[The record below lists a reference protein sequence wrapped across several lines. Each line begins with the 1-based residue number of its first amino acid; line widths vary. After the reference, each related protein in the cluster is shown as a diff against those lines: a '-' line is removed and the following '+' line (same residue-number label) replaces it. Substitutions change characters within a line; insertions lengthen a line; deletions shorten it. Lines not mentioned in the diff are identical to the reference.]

1 MQIDSLRPKRL
12 GRQGLWLLATVS
24 ILVSCSN
31 ANDGQSVST
40 TSVAST
46 TSVMTTT
53 TMPSMRTVRYCEVLL
68 IKPIDGKPSAEVY
81 NTYPLN
87 ECPDDLWVTLD
98 ATAIAKEQGVPLAVL
113 NGPRFWMMDEVEA
126 AGGDAPAP
134 VSFGGMEM
142 IKRATLDLSAVGI
155 GAPAYTEHNVN
166 RKSVFTF
173 AKGSTVYQLV
183 AADGTVYVMQSWS
196 QQVDPN
202 LAESDLSSLS
212 ERLEL
217 PDGWTF
223 RSLTLTEELRVETV
237 EADAVVLQDDL
248 RNSYSKVTSP

>member
-1 MQIDSLRPKRL
+1 
-12 GRQGLWLLATVS
+12 
-24 ILVSCSN
+24 
-31 ANDGQSVST
+31 
-40 TSVAST
+40 
-46 TSVMTTT
+46 
-53 TMPSMRTVRYCEVLL
+53 MPSMRTVRYCEVLL

-87 ECPDDLWVTLD
+87 ECPDDVWVTLD
-98 ATAIAKEQGVPLAVL
+98 ETAIAKEQGVPLAVL
-113 NGPRFWMMDEVEA
+113 NGPRFWLMDEVEA

-155 GAPAYTEHNVN
+155 GAPAYTGHNVN

-183 AADGTVYVMQSWS
+183 ASDGTVYVMQSWS

-212 ERLEL
+212 ERLKL

>member
-1 MQIDSLRPKRL
+1 MRFHSNELALISCVALLMACNDSVV
-12 GRQGLWLLATVS
+12 GEST
-24 ILVSCSN
+24 
-31 ANDGQSVST
+31 ST
-40 TSVAST
+40 TSDST
-46 TSVMTTT
+46 PITV
-53 TMPSMRTVRYCEVLL
+53 PSMRTLRYCEVLL
-68 IKPIDGKPSAEVY
+68 LKPVDGKPSAEVY

-87 ECPDDLWVTLD
+87 ECPDDAWAMLD

-113 NGPRFWMMDEVEA
+113 NGPRFWLMDEVEPA
-126 AGGDAPAP
+126 EGEAPAP
-134 VSFGGMEM
+134 VSFGGIEM

-166 RKSVFTF
+166 RKTVFAF

-196 QQVDPN
+196 QQVDPT
-202 LAESDLSSLS
+202 LEESDLSGLS
-212 ERLEL
+212 ERLKL
-217 PDGWTF
+217 PNGWIF

-248 RNSYSKVTSP
+248 KNSYSKVTAA

>member
-1 MQIDSLRPKRL
+1 MLDVHPTNRVLVRS
-12 GRQGLWLLATVS
+12 RQFAFLIALVTLLFA
-24 ILVSCSN
+24 CSGES
-31 ANDGQSVST
+31 DTQTTTTTTSVST
-40 TSVAST
+40 
-46 TSVMTTT
+46 TTT

-87 ECPDDLWVTLD
+87 ECPDDVWVTLD
-98 ATAIAKEQGVPLAVL
+98 ETAIAKEQGVPLAVL
-113 NGPRFWMMDEVEA
+113 NGPRFWLMDEVEA

-142 IKRATLDLSAVGI
+142 IKRATLDLSVVGI
-155 GAPAYTEHNVN
+155 GAPAYTGHNVN

-183 AADGTVYVMQSWS
+183 ASDGTVYVMQSWS
-196 QQVDPN
+196 QQVDPT
-202 LAESDLSSLS
+202 LEESDLSGLG